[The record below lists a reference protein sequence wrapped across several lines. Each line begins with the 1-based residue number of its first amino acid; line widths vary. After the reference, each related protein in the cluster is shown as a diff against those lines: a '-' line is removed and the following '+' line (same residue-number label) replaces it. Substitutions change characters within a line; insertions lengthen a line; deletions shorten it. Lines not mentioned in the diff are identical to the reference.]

1 MNRSEKL
8 LLAAAFLFAGAI
20 AAVSLAEGAR
30 LLSGAGASRVDPVA
44 GEPRDVDMERL
55 RRLLRTRALSEH
67 EALHYRRMDEPGA
80 D

>member
-30 LLSGAGASRVDPVA
+30 HLSGAGESLVDPVA
-44 GEPRDVDMERL
+44 GEPRDVDMEKL
-55 RRLLRTRALSEH
+55 RRLLRARDLSER
-67 EALHYRRMDEPGA
+67 EALHYRRLDEPAA